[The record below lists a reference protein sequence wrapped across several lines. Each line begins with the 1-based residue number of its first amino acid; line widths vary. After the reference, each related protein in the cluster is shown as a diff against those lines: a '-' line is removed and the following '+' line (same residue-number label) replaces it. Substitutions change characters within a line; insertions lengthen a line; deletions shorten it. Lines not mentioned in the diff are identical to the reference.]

1 MNHKKKFFLFKQ
13 STHFCSVPWNHYEV
27 FSDGSI
33 RTCSKGK
40 SLGNINQFDIDSILN
55 NEKLKNIKKDL
66 LDDQLNENC
75 KGCHTLT
82 TVGKH
87 FDLRNHY
94 NPMFKNFDVY
104 YEDLT
109 EFQLHG
115 VDLHWDNTCN
125 FKCIYCNSDQSSSI
139 AQEQN
144 KSIIKSNLQNIDKII
159 DMIIKNQHLMKEI
172 YLSGGEPLLI
182 KHNVRLL
189 SQIEN
194 KNLPIR
200 INSNISQINNN
211 NAVFAEIKK
220 FKNVLWTISS
230 DTSGDKFNYIRS
242 GGNWN
247 QTLENIKIL
256 KKIGHN
262 LRLNSVFFIGNVVD
276 IFDHI
281 EYFITSHGI
290 IDITINQLANHSYLL
305 ARNAPV
311 TLKNIAKEKL
321 QKLLDKKL
329 IADNSNAYYN
339 IARCQQELDAPIENP
354 TGYIDY
360 LNNLDSIRN
369 TNWREIFPELIP

>member
-1 MNHKKKFFLFKQ
+1 M
-13 STHFCSVPWNHYEV
+13 PWNHYEV

-94 NPMFKNFDVY
+94 NPMFKNFDVD

-220 FKNVLWTISS
+220 FKNGYGTIVVSTSKGVLDNDSAHKL
-230 DTSGDKFNYIRS
+230 GV
-242 GGNWN
+242 GGEV
-247 QTLENIKIL
+247 L
-256 KKIGHN
+256 
-262 LRLNSVFFIGNVVD
+262 
-276 IFDHI
+276 
-281 EYFITSHGI
+281 
-290 IDITINQLANHSYLL
+290 
-305 ARNAPV
+305 
-311 TLKNIAKEKL
+311 
-321 QKLLDKKL
+321 
-329 IADNSNAYYN
+329 
-339 IARCQQELDAPIENP
+339 C
-354 TGYIDY
+354 
-360 LNNLDSIRN
+360 SI
-369 TNWREIFPELIP
+369 W